1 MADVADAASRVWYG
15 RGVSPGVARAL
26 LAPLGWLYGAGV
38 RARGALYDANVLRA
52 HDVALPALGVGNVTV
67 GGTGKTPV
75 ASWIARRL
83 RDAGARPAIVLRGYG
98 GDEPLVHRLL
108 SPDVEVVVDADRVR
122 GVAEAARRGAD
133 VAVLDDAF
141 QHRRARREADVV
153 LVSAEQA
160 RAPTRL
166 LPAGPYREPLSSL
179 GRAAAVIVTRKSAP
193 REEASDV
200 AERVR
205 RSRNVP
211 TAVVALALDALCA
224 WSPAGGSRAEHA
236 LGALTGER
244 VLAVAAVGDNE
255 AFFAQLAA
263 AGADVER
270 APFADHHA
278 YSPEDVAALA
288 RRAARVSRV
297 VCTLKDA
304 VKLGPLWPDPGP
316 TLWYVSQRVIVE
328 DGGDVLD
335 RILARLLDARA
346 HFTDTTGTRRPL

>member
-1 MADVADAASRVWYG
+1 MADIADVASRVWYG
-15 RGVSPGVARAL
+15 RGVSAGVARAA

-38 RARGALYDANVLRA
+38 RARGALYDAHVLRA

-75 ASWIARRL
+75 ASWLARRL
-83 RDAGARPAIVLRGYG
+83 RAAGARPAIVLRGYG

-108 SPDVEVVVDADRVR
+108 APDVEVVVDANRVR
-122 GVAEAARRGAD
+122 GVAEAATRGAD

-141 QHRRARREADVV
+141 QHRRARRAADVV

-166 LPAGPYREPLSSL
+166 LPAGPYREPLSAI
-179 GRAAAVIVTRKSAP
+179 GRAAAVIVTRKSATHDD
-193 REEASDV
+193 ASTV
-200 AERVR
+200 AERMR
-205 RSRNVP
+205 RARNVP
-211 TAVVALALDALCA
+211 TAVVALALDALRA
-224 WSPAGGSRAEHA
+224 WSPAGATRELA
-236 LGALTGER
+236 LDALAGER
-244 VLAVAAVGDNE
+244 VLAIAGVGDNA

-263 AGADVER
+263 AGAAVER

-278 YSPEDVAALA
+278 YSADDVAALV
-288 RRAARVSRV
+288 RRADRVDRI

-316 TLWYVSQRVIVE
+316 TPWYVSQRVIVE

-335 RILARLLDARA
+335 QILARLLDARA
-346 HFTDTTGTRRPL
+346 HFNDTTGTRRPL

>member
-1 MADVADAASRVWYG
+1 MPDVADVASRVWYG
-15 RGVSPGVARAL
+15 HGVSAGAARVA

-38 RARGALYDANVLRA
+38 RARGALYDAHLLRA

-75 ASWIARRL
+75 ASWLARRL
-83 RDAGARPAIVLRGYG
+83 REAGARPAIVLRGYG

-108 SPDVEVVVDADRVR
+108 SPDVEVVADADRVR

-141 QHRRARREADVV
+141 QHRRARRDADVV

-166 LPAGPYREPLSSL
+166 LPAGPYREPLSAV
-179 GRAAAVIVTRKSAP
+179 GRAAAVIVTRKSAS
-193 REEASDV
+193 RDEASSV
-200 AERVR
+200 AERVGMA
-205 RSRNVP
+205 RNVP
-211 TAVVALALDALCA
+211 TAIVALALDALRA
-224 WSPAGGSRAEHA
+224 WSPAGATHEHA
-236 LGALTGER
+236 LGTLAGRR
-244 VLAVAAVGDNE
+244 VLAVAGVGDNE

-263 AGADVER
+263 AGAEVER
-270 APFADHHA
+270 ASFADHRA
-278 YSPEDVAALA
+278 YTPTEAAALA
-288 RRAARVSRV
+288 RRATRVDRV

-316 TLWYVSQRVIVE
+316 ALWYVSQRVIVE

-346 HFTDTTGTRRPL
+346 HITDTTGPRRSQ